1 MKYIN
6 SQQYDILKEK
16 IMKKYQNSDI
26 YIEKIDF
33 PRNFTWKTCQF
44 KLVLTAKSRNVTLTQ
59 N

>member
-44 KLVLTAKSRNVTLTQ
+44 KLVLTG
-59 N
+59 

>member
-16 IMKKYQNSDI
+16 IIKKYQNSDI

-33 PRNFTWKTCQF
+33 PRNFT
-44 KLVLTAKSRNVTLTQ
+44 
-59 N
+59 